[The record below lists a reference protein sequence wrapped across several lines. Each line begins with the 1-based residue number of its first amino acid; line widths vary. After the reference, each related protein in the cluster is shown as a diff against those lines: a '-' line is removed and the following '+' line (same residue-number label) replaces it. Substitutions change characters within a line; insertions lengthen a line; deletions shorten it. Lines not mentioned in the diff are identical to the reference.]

1 MSDKTYNYTRQK
13 LPSPR
18 IMSGK
23 QRVCAGLHHVSGPRC
38 GVFQRSD
45 AWPHLSK
52 GAAHSV
58 KLRKTG
64 MAGPAVLPTEPTDL
78 CIQTLV
84 TDLCIQTLVTLT

>member
-1 MSDKTYNYTRQK
+1 MSDKTYNYARQK

-52 GAAHSV
+52 GAAYSV

-64 MAGPAVLPTEPTDL
+64 IAGPAVMPTEPT
-78 CIQTLV
+78 CMQTLF
-84 TDLCIQTLVTLT
+84 TLT

>member
-1 MSDKTYNYTRQK
+1 MHYSFDSQ
-13 LPSPR
+13 
-18 IMSGK
+18 
-23 QRVCAGLHHVSGPRC
+23 HVFGGCR
-38 GVFQRSD
+38 
-45 AWPHLSK
+45 PHLSK